1 MKELFNGKYTL
12 EKDNNLEQQL
22 FKKLTGN
29 LMILSKEYDLDTH
42 ISMFLIQG
50 IWDIKINGIKFS
62 GTDLEEVLKKAIEYF
77 DLSNFR
83 NKKERVIMEN
93 LEILVKREAYSSY
106 KNKLEKSLEVKDI
119 TIKGIFK
126 KMKIFKSTGNK
137 EDFSRF
143 EKNYKKEKESLE
155 ILKRKITIVTKLQE
169 GI

>member
-1 MKELFNGKYTL
+1 
-12 EKDNNLEQQL
+12 
-22 FKKLTGN
+22 
-29 LMILSKEYDLDTH
+29 
-42 ISMFLIQG
+42 
-50 IWDIKINGIKFS
+50 
-62 GTDLEEVLKKAIEYF
+62 
-77 DLSNFR
+77 
-83 NKKERVIMEN
+83 MEN

-155 ILKRKITIVTKLQE
+155 ILKRKIEIITKLQE
-169 GI
+169 RI

>member
-1 MKELFNGKYTL
+1 
-12 EKDNNLEQQL
+12 
-22 FKKLTGN
+22 
-29 LMILSKEYDLDTH
+29 
-42 ISMFLIQG
+42 
-50 IWDIKINGIKFS
+50 
-62 GTDLEEVLKKAIEYF
+62 
-77 DLSNFR
+77 
-83 NKKERVIMEN
+83 MEN

-155 ILKRKITIVTKLQE
+155 ILKRKIEIITQLQE
-169 GI
+169 RI

>member
-1 MKELFNGKYTL
+1 
-12 EKDNNLEQQL
+12 
-22 FKKLTGN
+22 
-29 LMILSKEYDLDTH
+29 
-42 ISMFLIQG
+42 
-50 IWDIKINGIKFS
+50 
-62 GTDLEEVLKKAIEYF
+62 
-77 DLSNFR
+77 
-83 NKKERVIMEN
+83 MEN

-119 TIKGIFK
+119 TIKGIVK

-169 GI
+169 RI

>member
-1 MKELFNGKYTL
+1 
-12 EKDNNLEQQL
+12 
-22 FKKLTGN
+22 
-29 LMILSKEYDLDTH
+29 
-42 ISMFLIQG
+42 
-50 IWDIKINGIKFS
+50 
-62 GTDLEEVLKKAIEYF
+62 
-77 DLSNFR
+77 
-83 NKKERVIMEN
+83 MEN
-93 LEILVKREAYSSY
+93 LEILVKKEAYSSY

-119 TIKGIFK
+119 TIKGIVK